1 MKGEIKMSNYH
12 DTELNEKKL
21 GQMKVDILTLEQ
33 KNLKT
38 REKSNDA
45 MVEAIRKIII
55 NEVKKTY

>member
-1 MKGEIKMSNYH
+1 MKGEIKMSSRQNI
-12 DTELNEKKL
+12 ELDEKKL
-21 GQMKVDILTLEQ
+21 GQMKVEILRLEQ

-45 MVEAIRKIII
+45 MVEVIRKIII